1 MSVFPYYDT
10 ERKQIVD
17 GTCFRLIPYCNK
29 NCVSQRCKQYYES
42 LEDAPSGS
50 YKCPHGLSSYV
61 YNAQNKKLIF
71 TGIKIKGKYDKQRTK
86 GISAQDYCFNP
97 VVEEAICNSVAN
109 EIAVTIHENA
119 EKDRKTAPINDLLHE
134 TRALNGQIRSLTD
147 SYFEE
152 HFDDDTI
159 DSNRLL
165 EIIKNVQVCSYMI
178 SNRFL
183 YLDSVLNPT
192 LPQGSSY
199 SAVIFGKFDKM
210 RKLLKGYMRKNVWI
224 SLNTPEPSKYRY
236 NIYPSFETLIFV
248 LLENAIKYS
257 PNNQPVDVNF
267 KERGS
272 ILDVEIV
279 SVGPY
284 CTENEITRLCEKGFR
299 SENAQIMQKQG
310 QGFGLNFANEICKAH
325 KIGLSFDS
333 IYLNKDHGVKYG
345 RFYVKLRFDNA
356 CECQ

>member
-1 MSVFPYYDT
+1 MSVFPNYDFD
-10 ERKQIVD
+10 RKQIVD
-17 GTCFRLIPYCNK
+17 GTCFRLMPYCIK

-42 LEDAPSGS
+42 LENAPSGS

-71 TGIKIKGKYDKQRTK
+71 TGIKIKGKYDKQRVK
-86 GISAQDYCFNP
+86 GISTQDYCFNP
-97 VVEEAICNSVAN
+97 VVEETICSSVAN
-109 EIAVTIHENA
+109 EIAVAIHENA
-119 EKDRKTAPINDLLHE
+119 EIDRKTAPVNDLLHE
-134 TRALNGQIRSLTD
+134 TRALNGQIRGLTD

-152 HFDDDTI
+152 HGDDDTI

-178 SNRFL
+178 SNMFL

-199 SAVIFGKFDKM
+199 PAVIFGKFDKM

-224 SLNTPEPSKYRY
+224 SLNTAETSKYRY
-236 NIYPSFETLIFV
+236 NIYPSFETLLFV

-257 PNNQPVDVNF
+257 PNNQSVDVNF
-267 KERGS
+267 IEKAN
-272 ILDVEIV
+272 ILDVEIT

-284 CTENEITRLCEKGFR
+284 CNENEITRLCEKGFR

-310 QGFGLNFANEICKAH
+310 QGFGLNFASEICKAH
-325 KIGLSFDS
+325 KIGLSFES

-345 RFYVKLRFDNA
+345 RFYVKLHFDNA
-356 CECQ
+356 CEC